1 MYTNR
6 NNIALEIQLREYI
19 QKAIENTAK
28 KYAEDFKI
36 QRENDHAQLRDLIKN
51 IINEVKDDLILEQF
65 EGEVSE
71 KEMFDLMR
79 KEISGVLKQ
88 TIKILK
94 EAQAG
99 DPEQVQIGHLKATIL
114 ALNNLFDSI
123 EAGGGTLAEE
133 GLREAF
139 DPTSFHVEIGDI
151 DEDVVENPLF
161 MDENT
166 LENDGAEPEDDIAES
181 DSDDIEKMTLDLN
194 DGDIKTLYDSIRE
207 KDPDMASYQI
217 LGAGRCLDPKTGSW
231 HKVKKI
237 FQNFASRV
245 YEAELPS
252 GAWEVFRKWIV
263 ENVRL
268 HLINTIQE
276 TASERGGEESR
287 GEDLGGGA
295 EDFDI

>member
-181 DSDDIEKMTLDLN
+181 DSDDIEK
-194 DGDIKTLYDSIRE
+194 
-207 KDPDMASYQI
+207 
-217 LGAGRCLDPKTGSW
+217 
-231 HKVKKI
+231 
-237 FQNFASRV
+237 
-245 YEAELPS
+245 
-252 GAWEVFRKWIV
+252 
-263 ENVRL
+263 
-268 HLINTIQE
+268 
-276 TASERGGEESR
+276 
-287 GEDLGGGA
+287 
-295 EDFDI
+295 